1 MPGLNPAAAVKAFTQ
16 PLKLAL
22 SCIGNVHISLSQHAL
37 GTVAETHSWTLND
50 GTPIP
55 LGNGLFFSADM
66 KFETLD
72 RGQSE
77 GRGRYRITT
86 REYIYAV
93 TGPRSEQIISA
104 HWHPLARN
112 SRFAD
117 PHWHIGGVTLAKGH
131 VYLDRAHIPSPR
143 VSIEEFIRLM
153 IEELG
158 VEPRTDDW
166 DSRLRRTHKAFAEHK
181 TW

>member
-1 MPGLNPAAAVKAFTQ
+1 MPGRTPPAAVKAFTQ
-16 PLKLAL
+16 PLQLAL
-22 SCIGNVHISLSQHAL
+22 SCIGNVKIILSQGAL
-37 GTVAETHSWTLND
+37 GTVSETHSWLLND
-50 GTPIP
+50 GIPIA
-55 LGNGLFFSADM
+55 LGNGLFFRASM

-77 GRGRYRITT
+77 KRWRYRITT
-86 REYIYAV
+86 REYIYEV
-93 TGPRSEQIISA
+93 TGPKSEQVISA

-112 SRFAD
+112 SKFAD
-117 PHWHIGGVTLAKGH
+117 PHWHIGGVALAKGD

-153 IEELG
+153 IEDF
-158 VEPRTDDW
+158 VQPRADDW
-166 DSRLRRTHKAFAEHK
+166 DSRLRQTHNAFAKYK